1 MVEPSEKS
9 VGNAITVLTEC
20 LGRVQAARPEL
31 IASLPA
37 ARDRILEDL
46 GA

>member
-1 MVEPSEKS
+1 MVDPSEQS

-20 LGRVQAARPEL
+20 LARVRAARPEL
-31 IASLPA
+31 IESLPA